1 MHDNFGGLADA
12 FTPVD
17 NCRQRIATR
26 GFPMAQAP
34 NQLDAIEALA
44 AMAAGRLTAEALA
57 RACLDRIA
65 ARDGVV
71 RAFAYLDAAR
81 ALAEARLRDRAGPRG
96 SLHGLPFGVK
106 DIIDTHDM
114 PTHYGSPI
122 HAGHQPSADAACVAL
137 AREAGAVMLGKTVT
151 TEFALRHPGPT
162 ANPHN
167 PAHTPGGSSSGSA
180 AAVADFMVPVAF
192 GTQTG
197 GSIIRPASY
206 CGVIGYKPSID
217 TINPTGVKPL
227 AGSFDTVGLFAR
239 SVDDCAL
246 VVGVLA
252 GDDRGAAP
260 LEAVRPTRVGLWRTP
275 AWHQA
280 EPATVRAVETAA
292 RQLARQDVVVDEIEL
307 PAEFELF
314 LDAQSDV
321 LRFEAARVFA
331 FERTRHADLLSPSS
345 RDELEAGAAI
355 PRHRYREARALLAR
369 CRLLFAAA
377 IAPFDLL
384 LSASAQGEAP
394 AGLANTGEATFNR
407 WCSGLHVPCLNL
419 PGFTG
424 PNGLPVGVQ
433 VIGAIDDDARL
444 LRAAKWIAAHVGD
457 AVSKE

>member
-1 MHDNFGGLADA
+1 
-12 FTPVD
+12 
-17 NCRQRIATR
+17 
-26 GFPMAQAP
+26 MARAP
-34 NQLDAIEALA
+34 NELDAIEALA
-44 AMAAGRLTAEALA
+44 NMSAGRLTAEELT

-65 ARDGVV
+65 ARDSIV
-71 RAFAYLDAAR
+71 RAFAYLDPER
-81 ALAEARLRDRAGPRG
+81 ALSEARLRDRARQARSPG
-96 SLHGLPFGVK
+96 LLNGLPFGVK

-122 HAGHQPSADAACVAL
+122 HAGHRPSADAACVAL

-167 PAHTPGGSSSGSA
+167 VAHTPGGSSSGSA

-206 CGVIGYKPSID
+206 CGVIGYKPSYN

-227 AGSFDTVGLFAR
+227 AGSFDTIGLFAR
-239 SVDDCAL
+239 CVDDCAA

-252 GDDRGAAP
+252 GDDHSATP
-260 LEAVRPTRVGLWRTP
+260 LEAERPTRVGLWRTP
-275 AWHQA
+275 AWRYA
-280 EPATVRAVETAA
+280 EAATVRAVETAA
-292 RQLARQDVVVDEIEL
+292 EQLARKGVIMDEIEL

-345 RDELEAGAAI
+345 REDLLGGAAI
-355 PRHRYREARALLAR
+355 PRHRYMEAQALLAR
-369 CRLLFAAA
+369 CRALFGAA

-384 LSASAQGEAP
+384 LSASASGEAP
-394 AGLANTGEATFNR
+394 AGLDNTGEAMFNR
-407 WCSGLHVPCLNL
+407 WSSGLRVPCLNL
-419 PGFTG
+419 PAFTG
-424 PNGLPVGVQ
+424 PNGLPVGIQ
-433 VIGAIDDDARL
+433 VMGAIDDDLRL
-444 LRAAKWIAAHVGD
+444 LRAAKWIAKRVGD
-457 AVSKE
+457 AAGKP